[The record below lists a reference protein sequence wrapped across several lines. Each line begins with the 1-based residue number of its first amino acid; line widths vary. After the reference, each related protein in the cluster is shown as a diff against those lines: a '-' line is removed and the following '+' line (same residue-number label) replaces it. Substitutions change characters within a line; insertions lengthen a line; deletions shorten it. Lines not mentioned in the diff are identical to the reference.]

1 MEKITKKRAAAA
13 VVTLAASAGI
23 VVNGLFDTPGDL
35 LQKENDTSRA
45 AVTQVVGPDRA
56 DPEEISGQAEGH
68 ALRRALLRLPLAV
81 RALVGVPLWVLGWGL
96 LTLLSALWPLCSPVI
111 GAVLRW
117 LAPAGV
123 LLAVFAAAAKILF
136 PDLPL
141 RRILSK
147 RSVLG
152 ILAGACGLGLLRLL
166 LQTYGTGQE
175 RLAGPLQLTGA
186 FLIVLAALW
195 LFAVRE
201 LRRRAEAERTDA
213 PLSRD
218 EIHRRAVE
226 LADRLR

>member
-1 MEKITKKRAAAA
+1 MEKKTKKRAAA

-35 LQKENDTSRA
+35 LQRESGTSQT

-56 DPEEISGQAEGH
+56 DPEEASGQTEGH
-68 ALRRALLRLPLAV
+68 VLRRALLRLPLAV
-81 RALVGVPLWVLGWGL
+81 RALVGLPLWGLGWGL
-96 LTLLSALWPLCSPVI
+96 LTLLSVLWPLCSPAV

-117 LAPAGV
+117 IAPAGV
-123 LLAVFAAAAKILF
+123 LLAVFAAAAKVLF

-152 ILAGACGLGLLRLL
+152 ILVGTCGLGLLRLF
-166 LQTYGTGQE
+166 LQTYGAEQD

-201 LRRRAEAERTDA
+201 LRRRAEADRADT